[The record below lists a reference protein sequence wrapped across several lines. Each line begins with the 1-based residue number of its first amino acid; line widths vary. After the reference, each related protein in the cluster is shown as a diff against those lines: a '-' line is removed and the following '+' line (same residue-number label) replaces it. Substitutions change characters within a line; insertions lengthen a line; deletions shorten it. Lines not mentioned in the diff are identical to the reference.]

1 MEKSGFVSRE
11 TNQKSR
17 RSDLIA
23 LTEKGCQFAGIWKE
37 NYRVMED
44 IMLDGF
50 TAEEKKKFASYLSR
64 AYRNLRA
71 GKEGEPC
78 GI

>member
-1 MEKSGFVSRE
+1 
-11 TNQKSR
+11 
-17 RSDLIA
+17 
-23 LTEKGCQFAGIWKE
+23 
-37 NYRVMED
+37 
-44 IMLDGF
+44 MLDGF

-71 GKEGEPC
+71 EKEGEPC